1 MPNLDKTGPAGMGPG
16 TGRGMGPCCGG
27 MGCGYYGRGM
37 GGRRFFTK
45 KEEAELL
52 KEEAK
57 NLEEELRAVKER
69 ISEIGD

>member
-27 MGCGYYGRGM
+27 MGCGYGRGM